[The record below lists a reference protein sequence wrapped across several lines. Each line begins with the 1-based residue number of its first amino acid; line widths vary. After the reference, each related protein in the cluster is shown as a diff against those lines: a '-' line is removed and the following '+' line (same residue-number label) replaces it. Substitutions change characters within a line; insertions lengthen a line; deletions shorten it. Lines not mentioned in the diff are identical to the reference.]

1 MNIKKVLSECKKI
14 EDKII
19 EYRRELHKFP
29 ELEFQEKNTSDFIK
43 KKLKDMGIEAKE
55 GLLDIDDIENEYDE
69 DKQNDVEDTSVL
81 GIIKGEGKDNKGT
94 VLLRAD
100 IDAVSI
106 RETDDPE
113 HIPNKEGFRS
123 KNDGIMHA
131 CGHDGHMAMLLGAA
145 HVLSKN
151 KEEINGDIKLIFQPA
166 EEGGK
171 GAKLISK
178 TGLLDDVSAVFGMHV
193 KIDRRSGHF
202 MINDGP
208 MHSCIDKIK
217 LEIIGGGGHA
227 ARPHETEDPLA
238 ISAEMITSL
247 YNMQN
252 REIDRREPAILTI
265 SKIKAGNAWNAIPDR
280 VEMEGT
286 IRTFDENIRK
296 KILKRTKEL
305 GESLTSVHNLD
316 FKFEDE
322 KLGHPTLNTER
333 EAEIAREAARDL
345 FGKDKVTEGK
355 PSMGGEDFAYYL
367 QKVPGAYIHIG
378 VRDEERGLI
387 KPLHN
392 PHFDL
397 DESALYKGSAL
408 HVSTALKYLENL

>member
-1 MNIKKVLSECKKI
+1 MDIKKVLSKCKKI

-43 KKLKDMGIEAKE
+43 EKLKDMGIEIKE
-55 GLLDIDDIENEYDE
+55 GLLDIDDIKNEYDK

-106 RETDDPE
+106 METDDLE

-131 CGHDGHMAMLLGAA
+131 CGHDGHIAMLLGAA

-171 GAKLISK
+171 GAKLLSK
-178 TGLLDDVSAVFGMHV
+178 TSLLDDVSAVFGMHV
-193 KIDRRSGHF
+193 KIDRVSGHF

-316 FKFEDE
+316 FKFEDK
-322 KLGHPTLNTER
+322 KLGHPTLNSEK

-367 QKVPGAYIHIG
+367 QKVPGAYMHIG

-408 HVSTALKYLENL
+408 HVGTALKYLENL